1 MMASLAKAQ
10 RRSQDFRAWNCASH
24 AKRVDWE
31 PSNNRHL
38 EHMTGSLQ
46 RSYFWFYYLGI
57 VWALLFILPVHLVMV
72 PLCLL
77 GFFWE
82 PAWGAATHFNRIMFR
97 IILWLQPW
105 YRGELDI
112 RLPAEVANLNK
123 GCLVVSNHRSHLDAF
138 LLFHELTHIRL
149 VAKHL
154 LYYVPLYGHLMP
166 LLKMIR
172 VKQNDPASYL
182 RAMEKVKRGLLKG
195 HRVHVFPEMTRCE
208 PGALSTNIFQRA
220 PFHAAREAG
229 TPVLPIAFWGTDEIW
244 GKGSQK
250 ISLGKKAWAK
260 SLQPVDPKKFPDSL
274 SLANH
279 VRAEIDRAVLEL
291 RAAALAGDSR

>member
-1 MMASLAKAQ
+1 
-10 RRSQDFRAWNCASH
+10 
-24 AKRVDWE
+24 
-31 PSNNRHL
+31 
-38 EHMTGSLQ
+38 MTGSLQ
-46 RSYFWFYYLGI
+46 RSYFWFWWLGI
-57 VWALLFILPVHLVMV
+57 VWMILFIIPVHFIMA
-72 PLCLL
+72 PLCIL

-82 PAWGAATHFNRIMFR
+82 PAWGAATYLNRIMFR

-105 YRGELDI
+105 WTADLNI
-112 RLPAEVANLNK
+112 RLPAEVADLSS

-138 LLFHELTHIRL
+138 LLFRELTHMRL

-154 LYYVPLYGHLMP
+154 LFFVPVYGHLMP

-172 VKQNDPASYL
+172 VKQKDPASYL
-182 RAMEKVKRGLLKG
+182 RAMEKVKQGLQLG

-208 PGALSTNIFQRA
+208 PGALRTSAFQRA

-229 TPVLPIAFWGTDEIW
+229 TPVLPIAIWGTDDIW

-260 SLQPVDPKKFPDSL
+260 SLPPVNPRDFPDSL
-274 SLANH
+274 TLANH
-279 VRAEIDRAVLEL
+279 VRSAIDTAVLEM
-291 RAAALAGDSR
+291 REIALAEEAGAQA

>member
-1 MMASLAKAQ
+1 
-10 RRSQDFRAWNCASH
+10 
-24 AKRVDWE
+24 
-31 PSNNRHL
+31 
-38 EHMTGSLQ
+38 MTGSLQ
-46 RSYFWFYYLGI
+46 RSYFWFWWLGI
-57 VWALLFILPVHLVMV
+57 VWTVLFIVPVHLVMA
-72 PLCLL
+72 PLCIL

-82 PAWGAATHFNRIMFR
+82 PAWGAATYLNRIMFR

-105 YRGELDI
+105 WTAELQI
-112 RLPAEVANLNK
+112 RLPTEVAALRS

-138 LLFHELTHIRL
+138 VLFRELTHIRL

-154 LYYVPLYGHLMP
+154 LYFVPVYGHLMP

-172 VKQNDPASYL
+172 VKQKDPVSYL
-182 RAMEKVKRGLLKG
+182 RAMEKVKRGLQLG

-208 PGALSTNIFQRA
+208 PGALRTSDFQRA

-229 TPVLPIAFWGTDEIW
+229 TPVLPIAIWGTDDIW

-250 ISLGKKAWAK
+250 ISLGKKIWAR
-260 SLQPVDPKKFPDSL
+260 SLSPVDPRKFPDSL

-279 VRAEIDRAVLEL
+279 VRKEIDIAVLEL
-291 RAAALAGDSR
+291 REIALAEESEARA